1 MRKQDERAFFLM
13 SWTLIFAGFYV
24 LFSDIFYGLIIV
36 MIGLA
41 LNHKVRALFIR
52 KYNMYFNPE
61 AVKASSTRTQ
71 KSSPSGRKF
80 PFNFGPILKKI
91 KRTIRGSRKD

>member
-13 SWTLIFAGFYV
+13 SWTLILGGFYV
-24 LFSDIFYGLIIV
+24 LFSDIFYGLVMV

-41 LNHKVRALFIR
+41 LNHKVRALFIM

-61 AVKASSTRTQ
+61 AVKTSSTR
-71 KSSPSGRKF
+71 KSAPSGRKF

-91 KRTIRGSRKD
+91 KKAIRGK